1 MQMIM
6 KKEDEK
12 SKSMVIQKVSKLLSS
27 GNLQVNDTKTEMI
40 NMKRSN
46 NDTEE
51 WWKIKTYFYSKKS

>member
-12 SKSMVIQKVSKLLSS
+12 NKSMVIQKVSKLLSS

>member
-12 SKSMVIQKVSKLLSS
+12 NKSTVIQKVSKLLSS
-27 GNLQVNDTKTEMI
+27 GNLQVHDTKTEMI

-51 WWKIKTYFYSKKS
+51 W